1 MRIWSPFIPGVP
13 GTFATVEERSVSGWD
28 SGAVSIHV
36 TNDDGGYEF
45 YVPAGVVGAV
55 CGLAD
60 NFAGIGYRSINHAL
74 MFSRGEFSLLE
85 FGVTI
90 ETLGSYTGADKFVMS
105 RRAGEVWVSKNGSIV
120 ARRQSTLAPAFR
132 LASSLYLKGDEIV
145 DAWPAA
151 QNTGW
156 GDSTLGAV
164 TALGVQGPDSFG
176 IGTLDG
182 FSSNG
187 GDFNRGVGDA
197 TLLGVRAVGTSR
209 VYGAGDGS
217 IGPISAYGEDGA
229 FTPSWAAGTGYFGA
243 FASRG
248 HSVVGEVGTGAA
260 TLQGVQVTSADHPHA
275 VGVGEL
281 GQVLAFGAQ
290 AVKISIGR
298 LTHTG
303 GYVVRGTG
311 REAER
316 TGFWGTTPALT
327 MEGRGGGQWR
337 LVGRP
342 AVLRIEGVVP
352 GVLRGEMPLPR
363 PSLSARGLVGSIG
376 GGALRL
382 AGRLGLIGRGGG
394 GGAMTLSGRYKVEAA
409 GATGAAGKAT
419 LHFVGRYV
427 LVAEGRAR
435 QATVW
440 SLSAPALQVV
450 PSGQAWLVA
459 PAITMVAAGGEIV
472 EASYEA
478 YSINLATGAVT
489 RYTDFAFDNVLRFG
503 DKFFGI
509 RADGVYELA
518 GDTDDGAP
526 IVAQVRTFNTNFGAT
541 NIKRVPFMYVSG
553 QVGTDLSV
561 GFVAD
566 KGVEYKYPV
575 GLVREQGVRTGRA
588 KAGLGVKGS
597 YYNFSITNEDGQ
609 DFQIDRLEAIV
620 DATTV
625 VKA

>member
-1 MRIWSPFIPGVP
+1 MRVWIPFIPGVP

-248 HSVVGEVGTGAA
+248 HGIVGEVGTGAA

-298 LTHTG
+298 LTLTG
-303 GYVVRGTG
+303 RYVVRGTG

-394 GGAMTLSGRYKVEAA
+394 GGAMTLSGRCKVEAA

-440 SLSAPALQVV
+440 SLSAPSLQPA

-459 PAITMVAAGGEIV
+459 PALTLVASGGEIV

-478 YSINLATGAVT
+478 YTINMSTGAVT

-503 DKFFGI
+503 NRFFGV

-518 GDTDDGAP
+518 GDTDNGEP
-526 IVAQVRTFNTNFGAT
+526 IIAQVRTF
-541 NIKRVPFMYVSG
+541 
-553 QVGTDLSV
+553 GTDFEQTNAKRIVYAYIV
-561 GFVAD
+561 GDIGPDLAV
-566 KGVEYKYPV
+566 GVKPNMSPEYSYPTEWV
-575 GLVREQGVRTGRA
+575 PSPGVQTSRVKTGR
-588 KAGLGVKGS
+588 GLRGT
-597 YYNFSITNEDGQ
+597 YYQFSMTNQDGRP
-609 DFQIDRLEAIV
+609 FEIHRLEAV
-620 DATTV
+620 SYTTSR
-625 VKA
+625 VK